1 MAREDGFL
9 KDLFFAVGVATV
21 ALGTAYL
28 VAKTVKKKLNIEN
41 ESIFGEDCIC
51 VQNDEEDTIEC
62 EECDE

>member
-28 VAKTVKKKLNIEN
+28 VTKTVKKKLNIEN

>member
-51 VQNDEEDTIEC
+51 VQNDEEDTTEC